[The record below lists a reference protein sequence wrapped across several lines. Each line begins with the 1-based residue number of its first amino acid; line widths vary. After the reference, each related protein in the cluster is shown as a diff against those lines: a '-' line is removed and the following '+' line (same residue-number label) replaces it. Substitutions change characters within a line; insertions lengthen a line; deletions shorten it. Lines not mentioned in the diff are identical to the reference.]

1 MTRTMRDGM
10 RGYRRMRG
18 VTLMELMIVV
28 VIVGILAAIAYP
40 SYQGQMRKTRRSD
53 GKSVL
58 LDTAQ
63 RLERCFTR
71 YNAYNNGGCATA
83 TAIAGAGQASPGGW
97 YVVTA
102 AGGALTATAFTL
114 TATPQTV
121 QTGDTFCA
129 NLTLTQSGVRGASGS
144 APTTC
149 W

>member
-1 MTRTMRDGM
+1 MTRTMRAGT
-10 RGYRRMRG
+10 RGFRRMRG

-28 VIVGILAAIAYP
+28 AIVGILAAIAYP
-40 SYQGQMRKTRRSD
+40 SYKRQMEHTRRSD

-71 YNAYNNGGCATA
+71 YNAYNTGGCATA
-83 TAIAGAGQASPGGW
+83 TTIAGAGQTSPGGW

-114 TATPQTV
+114 TATPQNA

-129 NLTLTQSGVRGASGS
+129 NLTLTQSGVRGASGTV
-144 APTTC
+144 PTTC